1 MKTYIKFA
9 LMAFMLSMLST
20 TCDYREYYDVSIIN
34 KSSETVFYIRLVGEN
49 DFSAGYAPLRIKPN
63 ETYKD
68 LVIFD
73 DSEDRDKVY
82 RFLFIREDDLDSDID
97 ITKDIRVSKQCY
109 TLSDF
114 KKANWTVVYEDE
126 HDN

>member
-1 MKTYIKFA
+1 MKTYKKFA

-20 TCDYREYYDVSIIN
+20 TCDYSEQYDVSIVN

-49 DFSAGYAPLRIKPN
+49 DLSFGYTPLRIKPK

-68 LVIFD
+68 FVILD
-73 DSEDRDKVY
+73 YPEDWNKVY
-82 RFLFIREDDLDSDID
+82 RFLFIREEDLDSDID

-109 TLSDF
+109 TLSAL
-114 KKANWTVVYEDE
+114 KKANWTVIYEDE